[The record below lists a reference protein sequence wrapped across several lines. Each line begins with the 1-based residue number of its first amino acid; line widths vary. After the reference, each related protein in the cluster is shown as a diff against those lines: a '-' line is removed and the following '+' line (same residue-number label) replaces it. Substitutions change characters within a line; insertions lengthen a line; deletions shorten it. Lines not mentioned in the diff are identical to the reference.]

1 MAWNSVG
8 LISGSIL
15 PVLLVA
21 GCTGAA
27 RMNADHGE
35 HVGSSGPRVVYQT
48 PFRVFRFQTDL
59 SSIGVEFSRPVTG
72 VSAADLTVNG
82 SPATHVSGSGAGLYT
97 FSGYAP
103 PALGKVTVAVAAAN
117 IADEARRPF
126 TGNDW
131 TYVLVDPEL
140 DADSDGVNDGEEVHR
155 FYTDPTNPDTDG
167 DGLPD
172 GFETAHTCLDPL
184 GDQAH
189 PHDFVGNP
197 LPGQDD
203 ADGDGRSDHEEF
215 VMGTDPCSNASP

>member
-8 LISGSIL
+8 LIGGSIL

-21 GCTGAA
+21 GCTGVA
-27 RMNADHGE
+27 RINADHGE
-35 HVGSSGPRVVYQT
+35 HVGSGGPRLVYQT

-72 VSAADLTVNG
+72 IWAADLTVNG

-103 PALGKVTVAVAAAN
+103 PALGEVTVLVAPAN
-117 IADEARRPF
+117 IVDEAGRPF

-131 TYVLVDPEL
+131 SYVLVDSEL
-140 DADSDGVNDGEEVHR
+140 DVDGDGVNDGEEVHR
-155 FYTDPTNPDTDG
+155 FLTDPTDPDTDG

-172 GFETAHTCLDPL
+172 GFETANACLDPL
-184 GDQAH
+184 ADQAH

-197 LPGQDD
+197 LPGNDD
-203 ADGDGRSDHEEF
+203 ADGDGLSDYEEF
-215 VMGTDPCSNASP
+215 VTGTDPCSNASP